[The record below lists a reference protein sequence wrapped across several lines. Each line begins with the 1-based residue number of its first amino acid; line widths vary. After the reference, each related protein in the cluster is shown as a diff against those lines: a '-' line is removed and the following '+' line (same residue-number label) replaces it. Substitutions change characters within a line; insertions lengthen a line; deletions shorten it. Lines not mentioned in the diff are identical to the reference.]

1 LYCNNNPLMKRSTI
15 LLAMLITLAISCKD
29 DDTTEKKSGYS
40 FNDHTLQGMI
50 GGVLWTQR
58 SGFATAEIV
67 NGERVLGIDLIQN
80 IATAEEG
87 SDMMPE
93 GNYVFFDVPD
103 AVGIYELNINW
114 DANLASGNDESQTV
128 TLYNEATGVS
138 HIATKG
144 AVEIL
149 TITDTEITGRIDA
162 RSEAGTYINGN
173 FTVALL

>member
-1 LYCNNNPLMKRSTI
+1 MKRSTT
-15 LLAMLITLAISCKD
+15 LLAMLIALAISCKD
-29 DDTTEKKSGYS
+29 DDSTEKKSGYS
-40 FNDHTLQGMI
+40 FKDQKLQGMI

-67 NGERVLGIDLIQN
+67 NGQKVLGIDLIQN
-80 IATAEEG
+80 AAAGEEG
-87 SDMMPE
+87 SDMEMPE

-103 AVGIYELNINW
+103 AVGLYELNINW
-114 DANLASGNDESQTV
+114 DANLASGNDESQTI
-128 TLYNEATGVS
+128 TLYNETAGVS

-173 FTVALL
+173 FTVSLL